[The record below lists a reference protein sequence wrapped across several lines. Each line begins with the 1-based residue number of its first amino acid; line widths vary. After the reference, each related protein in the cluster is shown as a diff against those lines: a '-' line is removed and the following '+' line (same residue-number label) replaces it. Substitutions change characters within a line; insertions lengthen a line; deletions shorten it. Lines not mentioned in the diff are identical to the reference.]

1 MIANK
6 SNLDRMDRNELI
18 ILSEYYDRYNIFTN
32 SIVVN
37 QNLLE
42 RLEEDL

>member
-1 MIANK
+1 MIANR
-6 SNLDRMDRNELI
+6 SNLDSMDRNELI
-18 ILSEYYDRYNIFTN
+18 VLSEYYNEYDIFAN

-37 QNLLE
+37 QKLLD

>member
-1 MIANK
+1 
-6 SNLDRMDRNELI
+6 MDRNELI
-18 ILSEYYDRYNIFTN
+18 NLSEYYNKYDIFTN

-37 QNLLE
+37 QKLLA